1 MNGQSPVK
9 INRNKSLDYLRGIM
23 ATLIMAYHYYNWS
36 VGGLGSNTALGRIGI
51 YGVAVFYVLSGLTLY
66 IVYQHTLKF
75 TFNSVLSFWI
85 KRFFR
90 IFPLL
95 WFVVTVSIC
104 LQHHHPGIIKLFLNY
119 TGLFGFIRPQAYI
132 SMNLWSIGNELV
144 FYSLFPLFLLLA
156 GYRPKFFYLFFLLSI
171 LIGLYFAFDVLN
183 VQKSLASQW
192 SNYINPFNQLLLFA
206 GGIFI
211 GKNAQ
216 YINADRHQ
224 KIIIALLLLS
234 ITAFIFYPVPALAN
248 SERINLVTGMNRI
261 FFVIICY
268 IICFCCFHQ
277 NKTLPKFIDKP
288 LILLGEI
295 SYSVYL
301 LHPLVYS
308 AMMKLDRQ
316 FLDMPTSY
324 FLVISM
330 LLSFLL
336 SFITYRLL
344 EQPCIKYGKQ
354 LVERLNL

>member
-1 MNGQSPVK
+1 
-9 INRNKSLDYLRGIM
+9 
-23 ATLIMAYHYYNWS
+23 MAYHYYNWS
-36 VGGLGSNTALGRIGI
+36 IGLGSNTALGRIGI
-51 YGVAVFYVLSGLTLY
+51 YGVAIFYILSGLTLY

-95 WFVVTVSIC
+95 WFVVTVSVC

-119 TGLFGFIRPQAYI
+119 TGLFGFLRPQAYI

-156 GYRPKFFYLFFLLSI
+156 KNQSKLFYLILLLSI

-192 SNYINPFNQLLLFA
+192 GNYINPFNQLLLFV

-216 YINADRHQ
+216 YINVARHQ
-224 KIIIALLLLS
+224 KVIIALLLLS
-234 ITAFIFYPVPALAN
+234 IAAFIFYPVPALAN
-248 SERINLVTGMNRI
+248 GERINLVTGINRMV
-261 FFVIICY
+261 FVVICY

-277 NKTLPKFIDKP
+277 NQILTAFIDKP
-288 LILLGEI
+288 LVLLGEI

-308 AMMKLDRQ
+308 AVIRLNHK
-316 FLDMPTSY
+316 FFSVSTSY
-324 FLVISM
+324 CLISGIF
-330 LLSFLL
+330 LSFLL

-344 EQPCIKYGKQ
+344 EKPCMEYGSRLIQ
-354 LVERLNL
+354 RLNL